1 MVKRLFFVAALLAL
15 ASLQIGECMAAMNGD
30 PAAMRCCRSMP
41 CTPANHNQGCCKNM
55 VSTQASAILPS
66 HNVSLHAPA
75 VAAIEYPPIAE
86 NLTHAPEPSPTV
98 SAPQHS
104 PPELYTLHSSLL
116 I

>member
-1 MVKRLFFVAALLAL
+1 MVKRLFFVAAMLAL
-15 ASLQIGECMAAMNGD
+15 ASLQIGECMAAINGD
-30 PAAMRCCRSMP
+30 PAAMQCCQSMP

-55 VSTQASAILPS
+55 VSTQARAMLPG
-66 HNVSLHAPA
+66 HHASLHSPA

-86 NLTHAPEPSPTV
+86 HLAYAPEPSPTV
-98 SAPQHS
+98 PAPQHS